1 MDVRDRLVMVR
12 ADALDDLCALSERA
26 ADDIELR
33 VGVDSLVASIRGAV
47 AEVRTHSIC
56 DPEGSP

>member
-1 MDVRDRLVMVR
+1 MVR